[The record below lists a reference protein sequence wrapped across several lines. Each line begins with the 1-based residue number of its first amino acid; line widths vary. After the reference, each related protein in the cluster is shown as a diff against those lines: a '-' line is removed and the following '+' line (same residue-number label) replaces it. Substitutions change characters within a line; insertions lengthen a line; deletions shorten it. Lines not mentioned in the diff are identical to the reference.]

1 LFSEIIYARL
11 SHNKLEREMRREMF
25 LQENEGQGSIEYI
38 LLIGGIVLG
47 AVAIF
52 GLYYSMAGG
61 TGNKLNNPVL
71 FPTDE
76 FETGNYECSNKNT
89 VDFILNSGVFPT
101 IKTVNATQAKKLMRN
116 NWVCTRI

>member
-1 LFSEIIYARL
+1 
-11 SHNKLEREMRREMF
+11 MRRELF
-25 LQENEGQGSIEYI
+25 LKETEGQGSIEYI

-76 FETGNYECSNKNT
+76 VETGNYECSNKNT
-89 VDFILNSGVFPT
+89 VEFILSSGVSPT
-101 IKTVNATQAKKLMRN
+101 IKTVNATQAQKLMRK